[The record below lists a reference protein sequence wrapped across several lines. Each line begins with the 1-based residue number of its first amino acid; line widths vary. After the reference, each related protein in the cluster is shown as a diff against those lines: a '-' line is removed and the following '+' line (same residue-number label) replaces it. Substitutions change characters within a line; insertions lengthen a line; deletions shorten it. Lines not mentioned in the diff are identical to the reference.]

1 MFDHILGHRYFMFLE
16 RGQEVP
22 LSEAVASWYDSVYR
36 PVMEVLQKHQIRQR
50 LPNWTEADLYLAL
63 TRRWLE
69 LAADG
74 HEGSPEGAGAS
85 LMHETEEPHARS
97 ASMMVRRWVRQNIR
111 RRIPSP

>member
-1 MFDHILGHRYFMFLE
+1 M
-16 RGQEVP
+16 
-22 LSEAVASWYDSVYR
+22 VAKHSPYGADVKRHYDCACPCR
-36 PVMEVLQKHQIRQR
+36 QRQR

-69 LAADG
+69 LAAEG

-97 ASMMVRRWVRQNIR
+97 ASMMVRRWVR
-111 RRIPSP
+111 